1 MSITTQHKN
10 KLKETIIEL
19 LHNKKINSKHSQL
32 LLKQTS
38 NLIIKENLVLQ
49 LKQELIHHQRL
60 NFLLKDY
67 YEVCKKR
74 KHLTHFNYNE
84 AVTGCSQFKI
94 DCKELIKIVET
105 YDSTLE
111 KLKKDKYII
120 IKQSEDILKL
130 KIDSQ
135 YKFNR
140 RLIDLQQQVKK
151 QEKEMKDIINKKESL
166 IMRKHKENEEYENI
180 IKTEE
185 EKYNTLKEKI
195 NILNEKSIRY
205 YKTYEHFLDP
215 GFLLNDES
223 FAKDLLHKE
232 NKEM

>member
-1 MSITTQHKN
+1 MSVTTQHKN

-19 LHNKKINSKHSQL
+19 LHNKKLNTKHSQL

-60 NFLLKDY
+60 NSLLKEY
-67 YEVCKKR
+67 YEICKKR
-74 KHLTHFNYNE
+74 KQLTRFNYTE
-84 AVTGCSQFKI
+84 AVTGCSQFKR

-111 KLKKDKYII
+111 KMKKDKYII

-135 YKFNR
+135 YKFNK
-140 RLIDLQQQVKK
+140 RLIGLQQQVKT
-151 QEKEMKDIINKKESL
+151 QEKEMKDIINKKELL
-166 IMRKHKENEEYENI
+166 IMRKHKENDEYENI

-185 EKYNTLKEKI
+185 DKYNTLKDKI

-205 YKTYEHFLDP
+205 YKTYQHILDP
-215 GFLLNDES
+215 GLLLNDES
-223 FAKDLLHKE
+223 FAKGIIHKE